1 MFKNFYTEQALNA
14 LVKNSE
20 QRRGW
25 DFSKMNTLR
34 QPVPWKYSEVVSLYL
49 KTGDHVLDI
58 GTGGGETFLKFSKL
72 FEEGVGIDIDPEM
85 INIAQENGKITK
97 NVSFYEDTE
106 KLENTNDRFDVILN
120 RHASFD
126 LKAISDH
133 LKPNGYFITQQVAEN
148 NMKNIK
154 QVLNIRSEITISKEE
169 IKESGLNL
177 IAFMEYNVEY
187 VIRDVESFVFWL
199 NALDMLHAD
208 LPGGDVLNQ
217 VDLFNK
223 MLEGNV
229 DERGFVTNEQRYL
242 VIAQK

>member
-1 MFKNFYTEQALNA
+1 MFKKSYTAQELDI
-14 LVKNSE
+14 LVKNTN
-20 QRRGW
+20 QRVGW

-34 QPVPWKYSEVVSLYL
+34 QVVPWKYPDVVSLYL
-49 KTGDHVLDI
+49 KETDHVLDV

-85 INIAQENGKITK
+85 IKIAQENGKIAI
-97 NVSFYEDTE
+97 NVSFYKDTE
-106 KLENTNDRFDVILN
+106 KLENTNDKFDVILN

-133 LKPNGYFITQQVAEN
+133 LKLKGYFITQQVAEK
-148 NMKNIK
+148 NMGNIK
-154 QVLNIRSEITISKEE
+154 KVLNIKSEVPISKEDIE
-169 IKESGLNL
+169 KSGLNL

-187 VIRDVESFVFWL
+187 VVKDVESLVFWL

-208 LPGGDVLNQ
+208 LPGGEVLNQ
-217 VDLFNK
+217 VGLFNK
-223 MLEGNV
+223 ILEGNV